1 MASNKMA
8 IGGIGFLAAA
18 MTGAV
23 MLIADFI
30 YNPTPTIIGGVMA
43 AVIFG
48 MLWSRSPS
56 SCLAGLDGDVGAGSR
71 RLPAAA

>member
-1 MASNKMA
+1 MA

-30 YNPTPTIIGGVMA
+30 YSPTLTIIGGVVA

-48 MLWSRSPS
+48 MLWYVLP
-56 SCLAGLDGDVGAGSR
+56 LAVPHGPKLD
-71 RLPAAA
+71 